1 MFFITSS
8 DSPTI
13 EWPTWLLSAV
23 KVARRGQRVRFHM
36 IRGVVGLNVGGA
48 NFTTTAETL
57 RGCPYFE
64 TLLSGRFKVARDG
77 AGNVFVDRDGQRF
90 RYILNF
96 LREGTLHVAEND
108 PQKARLVY
116 QELLE
121 EATFFGVETLCVELR
136 ERINAI
142 VPPEL
147 VMDRENIL
155 SEVLGKVERA
165 LMQFQSRQHQTP
177 ASKHQRGRA
186 VRHTAVTPEAEEA
199 LHDFN
204 LNVSF

>member
-1 MFFITSS
+1 M
-8 DSPTI
+8 
-13 EWPTWLLSAV
+13 A
-23 KVARRGQRVRFHM
+23 
-36 IRGVVGLNVGGA
+36 IRGVVGLNVGGV
-48 NFTTTAETL
+48 NFTTTSDTL

-96 LREGTLHVAEND
+96 LREGTLHVCHANT
-108 PQKARLVY
+108 QKARLVY

-121 EATFFGVETLCVELR
+121 EATFFGIEALCVELR
-136 ERINAI
+136 QRIHSI
-142 VPPEL
+142 LPPEL
-147 VMDRENIL
+147 AMDRENIL

-165 LMQFQSRQHQTP
+165 LMHFQSRQNHQQRTP
-177 ASKHQRGRA
+177 KSSNKYPQRGRA
-186 VRHTAVTPEAEEA
+186 LRHTAVTPEAQEA
-199 LHDFN
+199 LQDFN